1 MSNDSASPE
10 ALNKG
15 SAPVVVAQP
24 PSLSLDVQI
33 LAAEAAVMQRDRG
46 VREGLVAIGQKSAA
60 VATGVGIALVVG
72 AGGLALGWLATRQ
85 RAAPALQRSVP
96 QVRRRASLALVRG
109 AAWLWPL
116 LPLALKS
123 RLSDTVL
130 HSVLKMTKLPLLGS
144 RGRAKVEDA
153 HRNLRR

>member
-1 MSNDSASPE
+1 MSSDSSSPE

-24 PSLSLDVQI
+24 PSLSLDGQI

-60 VATGVGIALVVG
+60 VGTGLGIALVVG

-85 RAAPALQRSVP
+85 RAAPALKRAVP

-130 HSVLKMTKLPLLGS
+130 RSLLKVAKPPLLGS
-144 RGRAKVEDA
+144 RVKARVEDA
-153 HRNLRR
+153 QRKLRR